1 MTKPAKIEIASLS
14 WTELQF
20 RDFVTLQRGFDLPKA
35 RMVEG
40 DVPVLGSNCI
50 IGYHN
55 ETKVGAPGVVTGR
68 SGTLGL
74 VQYSDQPF
82 WPHNTALW
90 VKDFKGNNPKF
101 VYYKLQT
108 LHLERFNGG
117 ASVPT
122 LNRNVLDTLPVRV
135 PKQTEQTRIASILSA
150 YDDLIENNRRRIQLL
165 ERAARLL
172 YKEWF
177 VRLRFPGY
185 ENVKVKDGVP
195 DGWAR
200 KTALEVMAV
209 LSGGT
214 PKTNV
219 PGYWG
224 GDIPFFTPKDATDCL
239 YTFSTERTLTE
250 DGLRNCSSRL
260 YPKDTIFITARGT
273 VGKLTLAQTDMA
285 MNQTC
290 YALIAHSPLT
300 QHFLY
305 CALVEG
311 VEQFRSRA
319 VGSVFDA
326 IIRDTFKQIPFLVP
340 DQAVIRMFSN
350 HVTPMIRQIDAL
362 SHETRKLAQ
371 ARDLLLPRLMS
382 GELRT
387 SVRALEEL

>member
-1 MTKPAKIEIASLS
+1 MSRSLKARQGWRAAKLEDLI
-14 WTELQF
+14 F
-20 RDFVTLQRGFDLPKA
+20 FQRGYDITKAEQKSGDIPVISSSGINSYHSEPK
-35 RMVEG
+35 VDG
-40 DVPVLGSNCI
+40 
-50 IGYHN
+50 
-55 ETKVGAPGVVTGR
+55 PGVVIGR
-68 SGTLGL
+68 KGSLGTIHYVDGPYWPHDTTLWSKDIKGNHARFVYYFLHTLGL
-74 VQYSDQPF
+74 EHYDV
-82 WPHNTALW
+82 
-90 VKDFKGNNPKF
+90 GNSN
-101 VYYKLQT
+101 
-108 LHLERFNGG
+108 
-117 ASVPT
+117 PT
-122 LNRNVLDTLPVRV
+122 LNRNHIHGLAITIPEYRI
-135 PKQTEQTRIASILSA
+135 QERIASILSA
-150 YDDLIENNRRRIQLL
+150 YDDLIENDRRRIQLL
-165 ERAARLL
+165 GQAARLL

-185 ENVKVKDGVP
+185 EHVKVEDGVP
-195 DGWAR
+195 EGWER

-219 PGYWG
+219 SGYWG

-285 MNQTC
+285 VNQTC
-290 YALIAHSPLT
+290 YALIAHPPLD

-305 CALVEG
+305 FALVEG

-319 VGSVFDA
+319 VGAVFDA
-326 IIRDTFKQIPFLVP
+326 IIRDTFEQIPFLVP
-340 DQAVIRMFSN
+340 DESVIRMFSK

-382 GELRT
+382 GEVT
-387 SVRALEEL
+387 V